1 MKINIVAVGNLKESF
16 FAEACEEYKKR
27 LGKFCEINIIELQ
40 EKTKFSTPAQ
50 TLFEEAKDIEKHLAG
65 FVIVLDRL
73 GKKFDSIAFS
83 KKLQDIKM
91 TSSSITFVIGSSHG
105 VDEGIKQKA
114 NLLMSVSDMTF
125 PHQLFR
131 VLLLEQIYRA
141 FCIENN
147 ITYHK

>member
-1 MKINIVAVGNLKESF
+1 MAVGNLKENF
-16 FAEACEEYKKR
+16 FVEACEEYKKR
-27 LGKFCEINIIELQ
+27 LGKFCDVKVVEVQ
-40 EKTKFSTPAQ
+40 EKNKPSPSQ
-50 TLFEEAKDIEKHLAG
+50 TLLAEAKDIEKHLCG

-73 GKKFDSIAFS
+73 GKKFDSVAFS
-83 KKLQDIKM
+83 KELQNIKM
-91 TSSSITFVIGSSHG
+91 TSSSITFVIGSSYG

>member
-40 EKTKFSTPAQ
+40 EKNKLSSPSQ
-50 TLFEEAKDIEKHLAG
+50 TLLAEAKDIEKHLCG

-91 TSSSITFVIGSSHG
+91 TNSSITFVIGSSHG